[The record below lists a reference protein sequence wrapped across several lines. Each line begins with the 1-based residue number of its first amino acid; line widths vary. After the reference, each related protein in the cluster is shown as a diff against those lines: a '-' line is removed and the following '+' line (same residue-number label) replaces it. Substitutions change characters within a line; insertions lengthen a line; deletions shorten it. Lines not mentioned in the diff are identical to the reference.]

1 MIIHI
6 SCKWL
11 TILDQIDRLW
21 FIMSNQSDTSAVA
34 RRHLDRKFSAL
45 DVAALSPRPPK
56 GWVRAIRDA
65 LGLTVRQFGARLGKS
80 HSTVVALEQ
89 GEIAGTLTL
98 AGLQKA
104 AEALDCTLHYVLVPN
119 RPLADMVHDRARVVA
134 EALLAGIDHTM
145 RLENQGLSEADLA
158 AELDRLTEDYARRGG
173 RRLWDAL

>member
-1 MIIHI
+1 MIVQNPCQWW
-6 SCKWL
+6 S
-11 TILDQIDRLW
+11 ILDQNRRLW
-21 FIMSNQSDTSAVA
+21 LSMSNQVETSAVA
-34 RRHLDRKFSAL
+34 RRHLDRRLSAL

-119 RPLADMVHDRARVVA
+119 RPRADMVHDRARVVA
-134 EALLAGIDHTM
+134 EARLARIDHTM
-145 RLENQGLSEADLA
+145 RLENQGISEADLA
-158 AELDRLTEDYARRGG
+158 AELERLTEDYARRGG

>member
-1 MIIHI
+1 MFDHN
-6 SCKWL
+6 
-11 TILDQIDRLW
+11 DQLW
-21 FIMSNQSDTSAVA
+21 FIMSNHSDLSALA

-45 DVAALSPRPPK
+45 DVATLSPRPPK

-65 LGLTVRQFGARLGKS
+65 LGMTVRQFGARLGKS
-80 HSTVVALEQ
+80 HSTVIALEQ
-89 GEIAGTLTL
+89 GEMAGTLTL

-119 RPLADMVHDRARVVA
+119 RPLVDMVHDRARVVA
-134 EALLAGIDHTM
+134 EARLARIDHTM

-158 AELDRLTEDYARRGG
+158 SELDRLTEDYARRGG

>member
-1 MIIHI
+1 
-6 SCKWL
+6 
-11 TILDQIDRLW
+11 
-21 FIMSNQSDTSAVA
+21 MSNRTELAAVA
-34 RRHLDRKFSAL
+34 RRHLDQRFAAHDL
-45 DVAALSPRPPK
+45 AALSPRQPR

-89 GEIAGTLTL
+89 GEVAGTLTL

-119 RPLADMVHDRARVVA
+119 RPLAAMVRDRARAVA
-134 EALLAGIDHTM
+134 EARLVPIDPTM

>member
-1 MIIHI
+1 MI
-6 SCKWL
+6 
-11 TILDQIDRLW
+11 DQTERLW
-21 FIMSNQSDTSAVA
+21 FIMSNHSDTSAVA
-34 RRHLDRKFSAL
+34 RRHLDRRFSAL
-45 DVAALSPRPPK
+45 DVGVLSPRPPK

-89 GEIAGTLTL
+89 GEVSGTLTL

-104 AEALDCTLHYVLVPN
+104 AAALDCTLHYVLVPN
-119 RPLADMVHDRARVVA
+119 RPLADMVHSRARVVA
-134 EALLAGIDHTM
+134 EARLARIDHTM

-173 RRLWDAL
+173 RRLWDPL

>member
-1 MIIHI
+1 
-6 SCKWL
+6 
-11 TILDQIDRLW
+11 
-21 FIMSNQSDTSAVA
+21 MSNRTELAAVA
-34 RRHLDRKFSAL
+34 RRRLDQRFAAHDL
-45 DVAALSPRPPK
+45 AALSPRPPR

-89 GEIAGTLTL
+89 GEVAGTLTL

-119 RPLADMVHDRARVVA
+119 RPLAAMVRDQARAVA
-134 EALLAGIDHTM
+134 EARLAPIDHTM